1 MAVSPY
7 SNVASITIKK
17 KQTITFQP
25 IDIKYLDSAP
35 FQLMASSS
43 SGLPVSFKIIEGLDK
58 VELKGNE
65 ITILS
70 LGVSKIGAYEVGNDV
85 YHASD
90 TIVQTLEVNLITGI
104 EDNGNEILVYPN
116 PVSDKL
122 IIFGKTFEKNLIKI
136 VDTRG
141 QLVYSSTLIDGKEEI
156 ISFKEFA
163 TGLYI
168 LIIDNSR
175 FKDYKTQLIN
185 KRL

>member
-1 MAVSPY
+1 M
-7 SNVASITIKK
+7 
-17 KQTITFQP
+17 
-25 IDIKYLDSAP
+25 
-35 FQLMASSS
+35 
-43 SGLPVSFKIIEGLDK
+43 EGLDK

-70 LGVSKIGAYEVGNDV
+70 LGVSKIGVYEVGNDV

-122 IIFGKTFEKNLIKI
+122 IIFSKTFEKNLIKI

-141 QLVYSSTLIDGKEEI
+141 QLVYSSTLIDSKEEI

-168 LIIDNSR
+168 LIIDNTR
-175 FKDYKTQLIN
+175 FKII
-185 KRL
+185 KRN